1 MALFPKARSYGRA
14 LLLHHGSFVGDGF
27 GGAHIAD
34 ELLYYRQAYQKL
46 IVLV

>member
-1 MALFPKARSYGRA
+1 MGLFPEAGSDGRA

-34 ELLYYRQAYQKL
+34 ELLDCGRAC
-46 IVLV
+46 